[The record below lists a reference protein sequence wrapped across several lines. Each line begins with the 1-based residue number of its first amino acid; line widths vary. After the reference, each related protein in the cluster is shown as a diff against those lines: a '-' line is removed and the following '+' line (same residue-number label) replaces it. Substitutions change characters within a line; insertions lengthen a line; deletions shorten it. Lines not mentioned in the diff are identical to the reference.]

1 MSSAA
6 QGSEGAL
13 EQGDFDSEVGSEAS
27 AVGPSPPAPA
37 AVEEEE
43 DEEPDPVSVG
53 LAFRRVD
60 GGAGGAFVLH

>member
-1 MSSAA
+1 MRRMSSPA

-13 EQGDFDSEVGSEAS
+13 EQGDFERESGSEAS
-27 AVGPSPPAPA
+27 SVGPPPPAPA

-53 LAFRRVD
+53 LVFR
-60 GGAGGAFVLH
+60 FLSCWW